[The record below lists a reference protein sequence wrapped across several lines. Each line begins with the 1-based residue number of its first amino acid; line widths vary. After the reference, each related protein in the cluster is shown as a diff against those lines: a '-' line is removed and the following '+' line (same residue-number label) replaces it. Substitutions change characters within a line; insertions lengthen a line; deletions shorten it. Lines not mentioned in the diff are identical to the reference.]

1 MNIEIKLLKHQRA
14 FLESKSNKVLLLAG
28 RATGKSYVASIAA
41 AMNMLMGKR
50 LIVFAQTFSALQRNI
65 FAEIVNRLDEWKVS
79 YNYNKSSMIISV
91 GNGIC
96 YGYSYEN
103 IESVRGLTNISV
115 CIADEIAL
123 APIPEEFFAA
133 VSPVMRGPHIIPK
146 FYALTTPRGGSAW
159 NELFKSDKTWDIIT
173 ATTFDNTFLSSESI
187 QLMKESLTVEMQ
199 QQELY
204 GQLLDMQVE
213 NAIIDID
220 KVNTVPNGSD
230 EQYYC
235 GIDFARYGSDSTCIV
250 IRNGYSIVEM
260 NKMNNVDTD
269 EIVNTYLTLYK
280 KYNPIMTAI
289 DSTGGYD
296 IGFYDR
302 LKHTNKEIQE
312 VNFGSAS
319 DDGICANKRAFIYF
333 NLASAL
339 ENGFAIDDNEMR
351 QALRYTTWSLT
362 ANGKRILTPKDN
374 IKRIIGHSPD
384 SLDALALSFYKI
396 KEPTY
401 TMDRQRVHT
410 AVNFLF
416 R

>member
-187 QLMKESLTVEMQ
+187 ELMKESLTVEMQ

-204 GQLLDMQVE
+204 GQLLDQKID
-213 NAIIDID
+213 NCIIDID

-230 EQYYC
+230 EVYYC
-235 GIDFARYGSDSTCIV
+235 GIDFARYGSDNTCIV

-260 NKMNNVDTD
+260 KKLNNADTD
-269 EIVNTYLTLYK
+269 EIVNTYLTLCK
-280 KYNPIMTAI
+280 KYNPVMTAI

-362 ANGKRILTPKDN
+362 TNGKRILTPKDN

>member
-14 FLESKSNKVLLLAG
+14 FLESKCNKVLLLAG

-50 LIVFAQTFSALQRNI
+50 LIVFAQTFSSLQRNI

-123 APIPEEFFAA
+123 APIPEVFFAA
-133 VSPVMRGPHIIPK
+133 VSPVMRGPNIIPK
-146 FYALTTPRGGSAW
+146 FYALTTPRGGSTW
-159 NELFKSDKTWDIIT
+159 NELFKSDSSWDIIT

-199 QQELY
+199 EQELY

-260 NKMNNVDTD
+260 NKMNNADTD
-269 EIVNTYLTLYK
+269 EIVNTYLTLCK

-319 DDGICANKRAFIYF
+319 DDGICANKRSFIYF

-396 KEPTY
+396 KAPTY

>member
-14 FLESKSNKVLLLAG
+14 FLESKCNKVLLLAG

-50 LIVFAQTFSALQRNI
+50 LIVFAQTFSSLQRNI

-123 APIPEEFFAA
+123 APIPEVFFAA
-133 VSPVMRGPHIIPK
+133 VSPVMRGPNIIPK
-146 FYALTTPRGGSAW
+146 FYALTTPRGGSTW
-159 NELFKSDKTWDIIT
+159 NELFKSDSSWDIIT

-199 QQELY
+199 EQELY

-260 NKMNNVDTD
+260 NKMNNADTD
-269 EIVNTYLTLYK
+269 EIVNTYLTLCK

-296 IGFYDR
+296 IGFYDT
-302 LKHTNKEIQE
+302 LKHTNKEILE

-319 DDGICANKRAFIYF
+319 DDGICANKRSFIYF

-396 KEPTY
+396 KAPTY

>member
-14 FLESKSNKVLLLAG
+14 FLESKCNKVLLLAG

-50 LIVFAQTFSALQRNI
+50 LIVFAQTFSSLQRNI

-123 APIPEEFFAA
+123 APIPEVFFAA
-133 VSPVMRGPHIIPK
+133 VSPVMRGPNIIPK
-146 FYALTTPRGGSAW
+146 FYALTTPRGGSTW
-159 NELFKSDKTWDIIT
+159 NELFKSDSSWDIIT

-260 NKMNNVDTD
+260 NKMNNADTD
-269 EIVNTYLTLYK
+269 EIVNTYLTLCK

-289 DSTGGYD
+289 DSTGGFD

-319 DDGICANKRAFIYF
+319 DDGICANKRSFIYF

-396 KEPTY
+396 KAPTY

>member
-14 FLESKSNKVLLLAG
+14 FLESKCNKVLLLAG

-50 LIVFAQTFSALQRNI
+50 LIVFAQTFSSLQRNI

-123 APIPEEFFAA
+123 APIPEVFFAA
-133 VSPVMRGPHIIPK
+133 VSPVMRGPNIIPK
-146 FYALTTPRGGSAW
+146 FYALTTPRGGSTW
-159 NELFKSDKTWDIIT
+159 NELFKTDSSWDIIT

-260 NKMNNVDTD
+260 KKMNNADTD
-269 EIVNTYLTLYK
+269 EIVNTYLTLCK

-319 DDGICANKRAFIYF
+319 DDGICANKRSFIYF

-396 KEPTY
+396 KAPTY

-410 AVNFLF
+410 AINFLF

>member
-14 FLESKSNKVLLLAG
+14 FLESKCNKVLLLAG

-41 AMNMLMGKR
+41 AMNILMGKR
-50 LIVFAQTFSALQRNI
+50 LIVFAQTFSSLQRNI

-123 APIPEEFFAA
+123 APIPEVFFAA
-133 VSPVMRGPHIIPK
+133 VSPVMRGPNIIPK
-146 FYALTTPRGGSAW
+146 FYALTTPRGGSTW
-159 NELFKSDKTWDIIT
+159 NELFKSDSSWDIIT

-269 EIVNTYLTLYK
+269 EIVNTYLTLCK

-319 DDGICANKRAFIYF
+319 DDEICANKRSFIYF

-396 KEPTY
+396 KAPTY

>member
-14 FLESKSNKVLLLAG
+14 FLESKDNKVLLLAG

-50 LIVFAQTFSALQRNI
+50 LIVFAQTFSSLQRNI

-123 APIPEEFFAA
+123 APIPEVFFAA
-133 VSPVMRGPHIIPK
+133 VSPVMRGPNIIPK
-146 FYALTTPRGGSAW
+146 FYALTTPRGGSTW
-159 NELFKSDKTWDIIT
+159 NELFKSDSSWDIIT

-250 IRNGYSIVEM
+250 IRNGYSIVEI
-260 NKMNNVDTD
+260 NKMNNADTD
-269 EIVNTYLTLYK
+269 EIVNTYLTLCK

-319 DDGICANKRAFIYF
+319 DDGICANKRSFIYF

-396 KEPTY
+396 KVPTY

>member
-14 FLESKSNKVLLLAG
+14 FLESKCNKVLLLAG

-50 LIVFAQTFSALQRNI
+50 LIVFAQTFSSLQRNI

-123 APIPEEFFAA
+123 APVPEVFFAA
-133 VSPVMRGPHIIPK
+133 VSPVMRGPNIIPK
-146 FYALTTPRGGSAW
+146 FYALTTPRGGSTW
-159 NELFKSDKTWDIIT
+159 NELFKSDSSWDIIT

-260 NKMNNVDTD
+260 NKMNNADTD

-312 VNFGSAS
+312 VNFSSAS
-319 DDGICANKRAFIYF
+319 DDGICANKRSFIYF

-396 KEPTY
+396 KAPTY

>member
-14 FLESKSNKVLLLAG
+14 FLESKDNKVLLLAG

-123 APIPEEFFAA
+123 APIPEVFFAT
-133 VSPVMRGPHIIPK
+133 VSPVMRGPNIIPK
-146 FYALTTPRGGSAW
+146 FYALTTPRGGSTW
-159 NELFKSDKTWDIIT
+159 NELFKSDSSWDIIT

-260 NKMNNVDTD
+260 NKMNNADTD
-269 EIVNTYLTLYK
+269 EIVNTYLTLCK

-319 DDGICANKRAFIYF
+319 DDGICANKRSFIYF

-396 KEPTY
+396 KVPTY

>member
-14 FLESKSNKVLLLAG
+14 FLESKDNKVLLLAG

-50 LIVFAQTFSALQRNI
+50 LIVFAQTFSSLQRNI

-79 YNYNKSSMIISV
+79 YNYNKSSMSISV

-123 APIPEEFFAA
+123 APIPEVFFAA
-133 VSPVMRGPHIIPK
+133 VSPVMRGPNIIPK
-146 FYALTTPRGGSAW
+146 FYALTTPRGGSTW
-159 NELFKSDKTWDIIT
+159 NELFKSDSSWDIIT

-260 NKMNNVDTD
+260 NKMNNADTD
-269 EIVNTYLTLYK
+269 EIVNTYLTLCK

-319 DDGICANKRAFIYF
+319 DDGICANKRSFIYF
-333 NLASAL
+333 NLATAL

-396 KEPTY
+396 KVPTY

>member
-14 FLESKSNKVLLLAG
+14 FLESKCNKVLLLAG

-123 APIPEEFFAA
+123 APIPEVFFAA
-133 VSPVMRGPHIIPK
+133 VSPVMRGPNIIPK
-146 FYALTTPRGGSAW
+146 FYALTTPRGGSTW
-159 NELFKSDKTWDIIT
+159 NELFKSDSSWDIIT

-187 QLMKESLTVEMQ
+187 QLMKESLSVEMQ

-260 NKMNNVDTD
+260 NKMNNADTD
-269 EIVNTYLTLYK
+269 EIVNTYLTLCK

-312 VNFGSAS
+312 VNFSSAS
-319 DDGICANKRAFIYF
+319 DDGICANKRSFIYF

-396 KEPTY
+396 KAPTY

>member
-14 FLESKSNKVLLLAG
+14 FLESKCNKVLLLAG

-50 LIVFAQTFSALQRNI
+50 LIVFAQTFSSLQRNI

-123 APIPEEFFAA
+123 APIPEVFFAA
-133 VSPVMRGPHIIPK
+133 VSPVMRGPNIIPK
-146 FYALTTPRGGSAW
+146 FYALTTPRGGSTW
-159 NELFKSDKTWDIIT
+159 NELFKTDSSWDIIT

-199 QQELY
+199 EQELY

-260 NKMNNVDTD
+260 NKMNNADTD
-269 EIVNTYLTLYK
+269 EIVNTYLTLCK

-302 LKHTNKEIQE
+302 LKHTNKEILE

-319 DDGICANKRAFIYF
+319 DDGICANKRSFIYF

-396 KEPTY
+396 KAPTY

>member
-14 FLESKSNKVLLLAG
+14 FLESKDNKVLLLAG

-50 LIVFAQTFSALQRNI
+50 LIVLAQTFSSLQRNI

-123 APIPEEFFAA
+123 APIPEVFFAA
-133 VSPVMRGPHIIPK
+133 VSPVMRGPNIIPK
-146 FYALTTPRGGSAW
+146 FYALTTPRGGSTW
-159 NELFKSDKTWDIIT
+159 NELFKSDSSWDIIT

-260 NKMNNVDTD
+260 NKMNNADTD
-269 EIVNTYLTLYK
+269 EIVNTYLTLCK

-319 DDGICANKRAFIYF
+319 DDGICANKRSFIYF
-333 NLASAL
+333 NLATAL

-396 KEPTY
+396 KVPTY

>member
-14 FLESKSNKVLLLAG
+14 FLESKDNKVLLLAG

-50 LIVFAQTFSALQRNI
+50 LIVLAQTFSSLQRNI

-123 APIPEEFFAA
+123 APIPEVFFAA
-133 VSPVMRGPHIIPK
+133 VSPVMRGPNIIPK
-146 FYALTTPRGGSAW
+146 FYALTTPRGGSTW
-159 NELFKSDKTWDIIT
+159 NELFKSDSSWDIIT

-260 NKMNNVDTD
+260 NKMNNADTD
-269 EIVNTYLTLYK
+269 EIVNTYLTLCK

-319 DDGICANKRAFIYF
+319 DDGICANKRSFIYF

-396 KEPTY
+396 KVPTY

>member
-14 FLESKSNKVLLLAG
+14 FLESKDNKVLLLAG

-50 LIVFAQTFSALQRNI
+50 LIVFAQTFSSLQRNI

-123 APIPEEFFAA
+123 APIPEVFFAA
-133 VSPVMRGPHIIPK
+133 VSPVMRGPNIIPK
-146 FYALTTPRGGSAW
+146 FYALTTPRGGSTW
-159 NELFKSDKTWDIIT
+159 NELFKSDSSWDIIT

-260 NKMNNVDTD
+260 NKMNNADTD

-319 DDGICANKRAFIYF
+319 DDGICANKRSFIYF

-396 KEPTY
+396 KVPTY

>member
-14 FLESKSNKVLLLAG
+14 FLESKCNKVLLLAG

-50 LIVFAQTFSALQRNI
+50 LIVFAQTFSSLQRNI

-123 APIPEEFFAA
+123 APIPEVFFAA
-133 VSPVMRGPHIIPK
+133 VSPVMRGPNIIPK
-146 FYALTTPRGGSAW
+146 FYALTTPRGGSTW
-159 NELFKSDKTWDIIT
+159 NELFKTDSSWDIIT

-213 NAIIDID
+213 NAIVDID

-260 NKMNNVDTD
+260 KKMNNADTD
-269 EIVNTYLTLYK
+269 EIVNTYLTLCK

-319 DDGICANKRAFIYF
+319 DDGICANKRSFIYF

-396 KEPTY
+396 KAPTY

>member
-14 FLESKSNKVLLLAG
+14 FLESKCNKVLLLAG

-50 LIVFAQTFSALQRNI
+50 LIVFAQTFSSLQRNI

-123 APIPEEFFAA
+123 APIPEVFFAA
-133 VSPVMRGPHIIPK
+133 VSPVMRGPNIIPK
-146 FYALTTPRGGSAW
+146 FYALTTPRGGSTW
-159 NELFKSDKTWDIIT
+159 NELFKTDSSWDIIT

-260 NKMNNVDTD
+260 KKMNNADTD
-269 EIVNTYLTLYK
+269 EIVNTYLTLCK

-319 DDGICANKRAFIYF
+319 DDGICANKRSFIYF

-396 KEPTY
+396 KAPTY